1 MKAELEQSDVPQ
13 IRDSGSE
20 VISCPIRRE
29 VKHCNQKEGRKGLG
43 ALGLLDLQDDSG
55 DLPMNAS
62 PQMLYPDL

>member
-1 MKAELEQSDVPQ
+1 MTKRFSSDKGQ
-13 IRDSGSE
+13 WIRSK

-29 VKHCNQKEGRKGLG
+29 AKHCNQKGGRGLG
-43 ALGLLDLQDDSG
+43 AMGLLDLQDDSG